1 VTHEKVIS
9 IVDDDAEMR
18 EALTA
23 LIRSLGFTAVAFAR
37 AQDFLQSTAP
47 SSSSCLISDM
57 KMPSMSGIELHRQLV
72 RAGYMIP
79 TILITAFPDDQTRA
93 DALKS
98 GVICYLPKPF
108 AEERLMSCIRAAL
121 SRCIHDGTSP

>member
-1 VTHEKVIS
+1 MAHGIVVS

-23 LIRSLGFTAVAFAR
+23 LIRSFGFTAIAFAR
-37 AQDFLQSTAP
+37 AQDFLRSTAP
-47 SSSSCLISDM
+47 SASSCLISDM
-57 KMPSMSGIELHRQLV
+57 KMPGMSGIELHRQLV
-72 RAGYMIP
+72 GAGYTIP
-79 TILITAFPDDQTRA
+79 IILITAYPDDQTRA

-108 AEERLMSCIRAAL
+108 AEERLMACIRTAL
-121 SRCIHDGTSP
+121 TRRLQDGASR

>member
-1 VTHEKVIS
+1 VAHGIVIS
-9 IVDDDAEMR
+9 IVDDDAGMR

-23 LIRSLGFTAVAFAR
+23 LIRSLGFTAIAFAR

-47 SSSSCLISDM
+47 SSSSCLISDV
-57 KMPSMSGIELHRQLV
+57 KMPRMSGIELHRQLV
-72 RAGYMIP
+72 GAGYMIP
-79 TILITAFPDDQTRA
+79 TILITAYPDDQTRA

-108 AEERLMSCIRAAL
+108 AEERLMACIRTAL
-121 SRCIHDGTSP
+121 TRRIQDVSSP

>member
-1 VTHEKVIS
+1 VAHGIVIS
-9 IVDDDAEMR
+9 IVDDDAGMR

-23 LIRSLGFTAVAFAR
+23 LIRSLGFTAIAFAR

-47 SSSSCLISDM
+47 SSSSCLISDV
-57 KMPSMSGIELHRQLV
+57 KMPRMSGIELHRQLV
-72 RAGYMIP
+72 GAGYMIP
-79 TILITAFPDDQTRA
+79 TILITAYPDDQTRA

-108 AEERLMSCIRAAL
+108 AEERLMACIRTAL
-121 SRCIHDGTSP
+121 TRRIQDGTSP

>member
-1 VTHEKVIS
+1 VADGIVIS

-23 LIRSLGFTAVAFAR
+23 LIRSLGFTAIAFAR
-37 AQDFLQSTAP
+37 ARDFLHSTAP
-47 SSSSCLISDM
+47 SSSSCLICDM
-57 KMPSMSGIELHRQLV
+57 KMPSMSGIELHRHLV
-72 RAGYMIP
+72 GAGYMIP
-79 TILITAFPDDQTRA
+79 TILITAYPDDRARA

-108 AEERLMSCIRAAL
+108 GEERLMACIRTAL
-121 SRCIHDGTSP
+121 TRPIQNGSSP